1 MTVPLGTIKSAL
13 RIDYDDDDAAL
24 ARLREAALS
33 LIARRTQL
41 VLTPATQYLY
51 MATWRDTMFPAI
63 PYVSLASVTYQDS
76 SNVTQTLSASDYW
89 IDNTD
94 GPIPILRFLE
104 TYDQY
109 RGTVITATYT
119 AGYSTLPNEIIH
131 AVISLVGYWYANPE
145 AGSDTSLS
153 MAPISLEYILDTLS
167 SRSFLR

>member
-24 ARLREAALS
+24 VRLREAALS

-41 VLTPATQYLY
+41 VLTPSPQALYL
-51 MATWRDTMFPAI
+51 ATWRDTMFPAV
-63 PYVSLASVTYQDS
+63 PYVSLTSVTYQDAA
-76 SNVTQTLSASDYW
+76 NTTQTLAASDYW
-89 IDNTD
+89 VDQTD

-131 AVISLVGYWYANPE
+131 AVISLVGFWYHNPDAASE
-145 AGSDTSLS
+145 VSLQTAPLSLMWILDSLS
-153 MAPISLEYILDTLS
+153 T
-167 SRSFLR
+167 RSFLR